1 MVVFLYRWYNPS
13 RTKLRNTKYGDTM
26 PGMITVSI
34 REMAE
39 KRGVTTA
46 YQLQK
51 ALDVSPSLAAKW
63 WRNDMKMI
71 GIDTLDRL
79 CTVLK
84 CKPNEILRYG
94 PSEE

>member
-1 MVVFLYRWYNPS
+1 MAS
-13 RTKLRNTKYGDTM
+13 
-26 PGMITVSI
+26 MIIVSI

-39 KRGVTTA
+39 KRGITTA

-51 ALDVSPSLAAKW
+51 AMDVSPSLAAKW

-79 CTVLK
+79 CKLLK
-84 CKPNEILRYG
+84 CRPNDILRFG
-94 PSEE
+94 PDEE

>member
-1 MVVFLYRWYNPS
+1 MS
-13 RTKLRNTKYGDTM
+13 
-26 PGMITVSI
+26 GMITVSI

-39 KRGVTTA
+39 KRGITTA

-63 WRNDMKMI
+63 MRNDMKMI

-79 CTVLK
+79 CKLLK
-84 CKPNEILRYG
+84 CKPNDILRYG
-94 PSEE
+94 ADEE

>member
-1 MVVFLYRWYNPS
+1 M
-13 RTKLRNTKYGDTM
+13 RN
-26 PGMITVSI
+26 MIIVSI

-39 KRGVTTA
+39 KRGITTA

-71 GIDTLDRL
+71 GVDTLDRL
-79 CTVLK
+79 CKLFR
-84 CKPNEILRYG
+84 CKPNDILRY
-94 PSEE
+94 SLDEE